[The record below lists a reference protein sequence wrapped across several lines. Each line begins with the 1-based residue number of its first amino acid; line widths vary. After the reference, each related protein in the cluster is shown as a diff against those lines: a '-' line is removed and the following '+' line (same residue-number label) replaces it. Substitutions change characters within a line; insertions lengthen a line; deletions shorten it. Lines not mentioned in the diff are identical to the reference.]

1 MNLDTLDKSFLRL
14 VTDFSEAKG
23 ELMTDSQYIYKNAI
37 VISPNEKY
45 LQISNSLT
53 DIAFDDSYIVTLVDC
68 SDNVVSDIT
77 EKVFINEFQD
87 INGIYQIAF
96 EISPILQDFY
106 FKRLFLK
113 FKHIGSDLTLW
124 SNAFLCTDNVNS
136 IRLDYKNY
144 SYFQGISYDRANF
157 YQSIR
162 LASYYDLPSPKDTT
176 IVTALSNGDIR
187 RARPTQAIEYNYNVD
202 ALDTF
207 TFDRIQTT
215 LNSDLVYINGVRFIT
230 SENIQADERQGKSNE
245 FSGTFKGQFLAKE
258 RYTAQY
264 QIKPNFTYVSLSP
277 LGNFRPTTLP
287 TLASVLF
294 NENIASI
301 ESFSLFDYDTD
312 AQIVSN
318 FTFTGSLMNLTIPSL
333 PNGKYYFNFRV
344 VSLLGEISEITDKE
358 TYSFSIRVGDFSNLH
373 FNSNDF
379 FIN

>member
-53 DIAFDDSYIVTLVDC
+53 SIAFDDSYIVSLVDC
-68 SDNVVSDIT
+68 SDNVMLDIT

-96 EISPILQDFY
+96 EIAPILQDFY

-113 FKHIGSDLTLW
+113 FKHLGSDLTLW
-124 SNAFLCTDNVNS
+124 SNAFICTDNVES

-144 SYFQGISYDRANF
+144 SYFQGISYDRANV

-162 LASYYDLPSPKDTT
+162 IAGYYNNPSPKDTT

-187 RARPTQAIEYNYNVD
+187 RARPTQAIEYNYNID
-202 ALDTF
+202 ELDTF

-215 LNSDLVYINGVRFIT
+215 LNSDLVYINGVRFIA

-258 RYTAQY
+258 KYTAQY
-264 QIKPNFTYVSLSP
+264 QIKPIFTYVSLAP
-277 LGNFRPTTLP
+277 LGNFRPTSPP

-294 NENIASI
+294 NENIASV
-301 ESFSLFDYDTD
+301 ESFSLFEYDTD
-312 AQIVSN
+312 TQIVDD
-318 FTFTGSLMNLTIPSL
+318 FMFTGSFLNLTIPSL

-344 VSLLGEISEITDKE
+344 VSEFGEISEITDKE
-358 TYSFSIRVGDFSNLH
+358 TYNFSIRVGDFSNLH

-379 FIN
+379 FTN

>member
-23 ELMTDSQYIYKNAI
+23 ELMSDSQFIYKNAI

-53 DIAFDDSYIVTLVDC
+53 SIAFDDSYIVSLVDC
-68 SDNVVSDIT
+68 SDNVMLDIT

-106 FKRLFLK
+106 FKRLYLK
-113 FKHIGSDLTLW
+113 FKHLGSDLTLW
-124 SNAFLCTDNVNS
+124 SNAFICTDNVES

-162 LASYYDLPSPKDTT
+162 LAGYYNNPSPKDTT

-187 RARPTQAIEYNYNVD
+187 RARPTQAIEYNYNID
-202 ALDTF
+202 ELDTF

-215 LNSDLVYINGVRFIT
+215 LNSDLVYINGTRFIT

-258 RYTAQY
+258 KYTAQY
-264 QIKPNFTYVSLSP
+264 QIKPNFTYVSLAP
-277 LGNFRPTTLP
+277 LGNFRPTTPP

-294 NENIASI
+294 NENIASV
-301 ESFSLFDYDTD
+301 ESFSLFEYDTEEE
-312 AQIVSN
+312 IVN
-318 FTFTGSLMNLTIPSL
+318 TFTFTGSLMNLTIPSL
-333 PNGKYYFNFRV
+333 PNGRYYFNFKV
-344 VSLLGEISEITDKE
+344 VSLLGEISEITNKE

-373 FNSNDF
+373 FNSNYF